1 MKDSSRITIDE
12 FLQVRYGGI
21 WAPVAGH
28 LGSKNYASRH
38 TFFSRR
44 CSGARDR
51 CLDPPKLR
59 QMHQRWAKCDLKS
72 KFTVAASK
80 SPDARPA
87 GEYISHPSLPPA
99 SFAGSFFSSFF
110 SFFFFFLPL
119 ARHVSSN
126 GQRENELNDPSTWIW
141 TTSRSKYYFVAL
153 WILRFVRSTTEK
165 NLFLLRFPMEKD
177 RMEEGFYFLPLL
189 FCTNL
194 SRSHLRRLVM
204 GAGYNTLDT

>member
-110 SFFFFFLPL
+110 SFFFFFLFLFSSACPSRFEHRPTWKWVKRSVHLDLNHFALEILFRSALNL
-119 ARHVSSN
+119 AFRAKHDREKSFSSPVSD
-126 GQRENELNDPSTWIW
+126 GKRQDGRRI
-141 TTSRSKYYFVAL
+141 
-153 WILRFVRSTTEK
+153 
-165 NLFLLRFPMEKD
+165 
-177 RMEEGFYFLPLL
+177 LL
-189 FCTNL
+189 FTATFL
-194 SRSHLRRLVM
+194 HKSFEKPLKAARY
-204 GAGYNTLDT
+204 GGWI

>member
-21 WAPVAGH
+21 WASVAGH

-119 ARHVSSN
+119 ARHVSSI
-126 GQRENELNDPSTWIW
+126 GQRENELNDPSIWIW

-165 NLFLLRFPMEKD
+165 NLFLLRFRWKKTGWKKD
-177 RMEEGFYFLPLL
+177 FTFYRYF
-189 FCTNL
+189 FAQIFREAT
-194 SRSHLRRLVM
+194 
-204 GAGYNTLDT
+204 

>member
-44 CSGARDR
+44 CSGACDR

-119 ARHVSSN
+119 ARHVSSI
-126 GQRENELNDPSTWIW
+126 GQRENELNDPSTWI
-141 TTSRSKYYFVAL
+141 
-153 WILRFVRSTTEK
+153 
-165 NLFLLRFPMEKD
+165 
-177 RMEEGFYFLPLL
+177 
-189 FCTNL
+189 
-194 SRSHLRRLVM
+194 
-204 GAGYNTLDT
+204 